1 MVSIWYHLGVAMTL
15 RIEDEELAVLREQAE
30 LENRSMQQVVRV
42 AIREYVA
49 RHRHEA
55 RVNEIGRRIASR
67 DAGLL
72 RRLAD
77 S

>member
-1 MVSIWYHLGVAMTL
+1 MTL
-15 RIEDEELAVLREQAE
+15 RIEDEDLAALREQAE
-30 LENRSMQQVVRV
+30 LEDRSMQQVVRM
-42 AIREYVA
+42 AIREYVV

-55 RVNEIGRRIASR
+55 RVSEIGRRIAAR